1 MKLAAII
8 ALVLTAIA
16 GAKAQPAYP
25 RPVGFTWD
33 APTDTADVIA
43 YQLKWGDP
51 DQTAVVPLQQTVY
64 QVPKFPL
71 AFGREVTVRS
81 ITDTTNSEPSTL
93 YVYAVAAILE
103 MRADGTDWL
112 PVATNY
118 YLGERPAV
126 ADFRMRLEAK

>member
-1 MKLAAII
+1 MRHAIAI
-8 ALVLTAIA
+8 ALLLIGIA

-25 RPVGFTWD
+25 RPVGFAWD
-33 APTDTADVIA
+33 APTNTADVIA
-43 YQLKWGDP
+43 YQLQWGDP
-51 DQTAVVPLQQTVY
+51 EQSAVVPPQQTVY

-118 YLGERPAV
+118 YLGERPPRAW
-126 ADFRMRLEAK
+126 FRVRLEDH